1 MKINKDIL
9 YGILT
14 GALVCAFTMIEY
26 LMGYHNA
33 KIADGR
39 LLNLLGNL
47 IPVIVIAIAIIY
59 KKKNDKGYLELK
71 DGMKTGIIISFFT
84 GVITTAFM
92 RIYNNYINPEYLQ
105 ISFDY
110 QVKLFTER
118 GYSADDITK
127 FKEGFESSQKLGS
140 QLMAGLLWTP
150 LLGMLPSLIIT
161 LILRKNRPIA

>member
-9 YGILT
+9 YGIIS

-33 KIADGR
+33 KITDGR
-39 LLNLLGNL
+39 FLNLLGNL
-47 IPVIVIAIAIIY
+47 IPVTVIAIAILY
-59 KKKNDKGYLELK
+59 KKKNDGGFLELK

-92 RIYNNYINPEYLQ
+92 MIYNNYINPEYLQ

-110 QVKLFTER
+110 QIKLLTEK
-118 GYSADDITK
+118 GYSPDDIAK
-127 FKEGFESSQKLGS
+127 FKEGFDASQKLVA
-140 QLMAGLLWTP
+140 QLVAGLLWTP
-150 LLGMLPSLIIT
+150 LLGMLPSLVIT
-161 LILRKNRPIA
+161 LILRKNRP

>member
-9 YGILT
+9 YGIIS

-39 LLNLLGNL
+39 FLNLLGNL
-47 IPVIVIAIAIIY
+47 IPVTVIAIAILY
-59 KKKNDKGYLELK
+59 KKKNDGGFLELK

-92 RIYNNYINPEYLQ
+92 MIYNNYINPEYLQ

-110 QVKLFTER
+110 QIKLLTEK
-118 GYSADDITK
+118 GYSPDDIAK
-127 FKEGFESSQKLGS
+127 FKEGFDASQKLGA
-140 QLMAGLLWTP
+140 QLVAGLLWTP
-150 LLGMLPSLIIT
+150 LLGMLPSLVIT
-161 LILRKNRPIA
+161 LILRKNRP